1 MAMSYI
7 DLIVYNFRFI
17 DASRADPFRVEN
29 LRLLTPAFDSREEH
43 VFYLT
48 QVEILAQS
56 APIVGAAVRA
66 QEAVLVHDEG
76 ALEMELR
83 AIEACLRHLAQ
94 RSLVTI
100 DPVLAAVLD
109 HKLPAKPQMAVQ
121 LKDAVKLVQ
130 EEASRR
136 DEKYQKI
143 AEAEKNKSKVLE
155 AKFQELFKKAKDEP
169 ITKPLKDIDLD

>member
-1 MAMSYI
+1 MSANEPKTI
-7 DLIVYNFRFI
+7 SITCPCC
-17 DASRADPFRVEN
+17 DAT
-29 LRLLTPAFDSREEH
+29 L
-43 VFYLT
+43 
-48 QVEILAQS
+48 
-56 APIVGAAVRA
+56 
-66 QEAVLVHDEG
+66 
-76 ALEMELR
+76 
-83 AIEACLRHLAQ
+83 
-94 RSLVTI
+94 TI
-100 DPVLAAVLD
+100 DPALAAVLD
-109 HKLPAKPQMAVQ
+109 HKLPSKPQIAVQ